1 MKMNKKEPQ
10 YLLTEDNV
18 LDAYK
23 KLIGFPM
30 GKELTDDEIKAIK
43 KRFYELAEY
52 KRKVL

>member
-30 GKELTDDEIKAIK
+30 EKELTEVEINAII

-52 KRKVL
+52 KRQ